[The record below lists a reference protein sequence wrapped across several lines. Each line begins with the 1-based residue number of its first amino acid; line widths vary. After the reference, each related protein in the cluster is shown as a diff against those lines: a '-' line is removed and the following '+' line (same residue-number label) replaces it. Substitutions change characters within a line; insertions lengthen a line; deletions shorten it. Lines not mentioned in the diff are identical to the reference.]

1 MRNDSVSLFTLTQ
14 LGVDGSNLNCDIL
27 SPFGFSFQYP
37 YKWFMQKKQIK
48 CLPIKNELMF
58 LQEIIIIILVASQ
71 HHNLI

>member
-1 MRNDSVSLFTLTQ
+1 
-14 LGVDGSNLNCDIL
+14 
-27 SPFGFSFQYP
+27 
-37 YKWFMQKKQIK
+37 MQKKQIK